1 MRIILALIIA
11 VPLLM
16 AASLEA
22 DAGLVEDLRSGK
34 SDVRASSSQGSY
46 RGIIQFWREMKLLGS
61 DFWAIVSV
69 RNRVSCPPI
78 TEPRIS

>member
-1 MRIILALIIA
+1 MRYILALIIA

-34 SDVRASSSQGSY
+34 SDVKTVSQVGAVS
-46 RGIIQFWREMKLLGS
+46 GLAQAWRQLKVL
-61 DFWAIVSV
+61 F
-69 RNRVSCPPI
+69 
-78 TEPRIS
+78 